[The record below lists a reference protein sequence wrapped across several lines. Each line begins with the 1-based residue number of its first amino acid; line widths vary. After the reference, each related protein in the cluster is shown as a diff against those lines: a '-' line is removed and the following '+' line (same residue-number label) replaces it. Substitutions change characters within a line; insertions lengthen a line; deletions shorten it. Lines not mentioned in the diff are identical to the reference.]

1 MAAMAAGPVA
11 CLPTSVKFAMSFGI
25 PVRVQACDDVFCT
38 LVDCDFSSHDEEE
51 EEEEEDDDDYYY
63 YYYEVAHARF
73 HQKNTTNHV
82 LCHTLCT

>member
-1 MAAMAAGPVA
+1 
-11 CLPTSVKFAMSFGI
+11 MSF
-25 PVRVQACDDVFCT
+25 VLSF
-38 LVDCDFSSHDEEE
+38 DCDFSSHDEEE

-63 YYYEVAHARF
+63 YDEVAHARF